1 MAFPFPTRP
10 KLQTENILP
19 HSSPQSHLGTS
30 SSRKIPFSLI
40 QSSIKKDIHKQDRL
54 TELSEANALKLRL
67 DENTRRAV
75 DLASESGASSWL
87 TSLPLT
93 EFGFTLHKS
102 AFRDALTLRYGWL
115 PSHIPTHC
123 ERGAKFT
130 IDHCLSC
137 QKVGFPILRHNEVRD
152 LTAHLLTEIC
162 HDVRVEPD
170 LQPLSGETLA
180 RATSITQDGA
190 CLDIAANGFWGGRH
204 QRTFLDVRIFNPHTK
219 SYSRTPLSA
228 CYRMH
233 ENTKKR
239 AYEQRILKVEHAS
252 FTLLVFSAS
261 GGLAKEATY
270 FYKHLASRLA
280 EKRDQPYSCT
290 MNWLRCLLSFSLLRS
305 AIRCFRGARSSKGSW
320 VIGPQIPSDLINS
333 EALLTNPS

>member
-1 MAFPFPTRP
+1 M
-10 KLQTENILP
+10 
-19 HSSPQSHLGTS
+19 
-30 SSRKIPFSLI
+30 
-40 QSSIKKDIHKQDRL
+40 
-54 TELSEANALKLRL
+54 
-67 DENTRRAV
+67 

-93 EFGFTLHKS
+93 KFGFTLHNG
-102 AFRDALTLRYGWL
+102 ALRDALALRNGWL

-123 ERGAKFT
+123 ECGAKFT

-137 QKVGFPILRHNEVRD
+137 QKGGFPILRHNAVRD
-152 LTAHLLTEIC
+152 LTAHLLTEVC

-170 LQPLSGETLA
+170 LQPLSGKTLA

-190 CLDIAANGFWGGRH
+190 PLDIAANGFWGGRS
-204 QRTFLDVRIFNPHTK
+204 QRTFLDVRVFNPHAK

-233 ENTKKR
+233 ENIKKR
-239 AYEQRILKVEHAS
+239 AYEQRILEVEHAS
-252 FTLLVFSAS
+252 FTPLVFSAS

-270 FYKHLASRLA
+270 FYKRLASRLA

-320 VIGPQIPSDLINS
+320 VIGPPIPSDLINS